1 MAIGKLKVMLLLS
14 YICIASISAAI
25 ITPAL
30 PHIKQAF
37 ALTNGAL
44 EWVISIFLFGYVMGQ
59 LIYAP
64 LANRFGRLTA
74 LRYGLMVNL
83 IGILL
88 CIMAT
93 KASSYFLLLIG
104 RLVTALGAASGLSC
118 TFMLL
123 NELLPPAEARH
134 AMSFAIVSFT
144 LGIGLAVT
152 LGGLITQYLHWQDCF
167 WILLAHGMAIL
178 FFTRLYQETL
188 KKPIALHPRTI
199 LLGYLQALKSRQLII
214 FSLTAGLTSTF
225 AYSYSAAAPLYAQIN
240 LHLSPSQYGYW
251 NLINMTGMLASGF
264 LSAFLIKW
272 CGIKRVLLSGF
283 GFMVPVLVSLITLSL
298 ANHSHILWFFM
309 TTMLLYL
316 FTGLLFPAASYF
328 ASNAIADKA
337 SASSMMSFI
346 NMGSATIGVVVL
358 GYLPFA
364 SIISLTVI
372 ILAFFSLT
380 SISVLLYFLRRPT
393 GEQNA

>member
-1 MAIGKLKVMLLLS
+1 M
-14 YICIASISAAI
+14 
-25 ITPAL
+25 
-30 PHIKQAF
+30 
-37 ALTNGAL
+37 
-44 EWVISIFLFGYVMGQ
+44 
-59 LIYAP
+59 
-64 LANRFGRLTA
+64 
-74 LRYGLMVNL
+74 
-83 IGILL
+83 
-88 CIMAT
+88 
-93 KASSYFLLLIG
+93 
-104 RLVTALGAASGLSC
+104 
-118 TFMLL
+118 
-123 NELLPPAEARH
+123 
-134 AMSFAIVSFT
+134 
-144 LGIGLAVT
+144 
-152 LGGLITQYLHWQDCF
+152 
-167 WILLAHGMAIL
+167 
-178 FFTRLYQETL
+178 
-188 KKPIALHPRTI
+188 
-199 LLGYLQALKSRQLII
+199 

>member
-178 FFTRLYQETL
+178 FFTGLYQETL

-272 CGIKRVLLSGF
+272 CGIKRFLLSGF

-346 NMGSATIGVVVL
+346 NMGSAMIGVVVL